1 MIERKNFPPYGYAD
15 IDTCKSLR
23 WDFIVS
29 LHSPTD
35 EYDELGKEFLAAI
48 KNAGMNQWIF
58 IGKRIVVVGDRRE
71 DIQTKMA
78 TP

>member
-15 IDTCKSLR
+15 IDICNSSR

-35 EYDELGKEFLAAI
+35 EYVALGKEFLAAI
-48 KNAGMNQWIF
+48 KNAGMSQWIF
-58 IGKRIVVVGDRRE
+58 IGKRMVVVGGKVE
-71 DIQTKMA
+71 DLQT
-78 TP
+78 

>member
-1 MIERKNFPPYGYAD
+1 MIERKHFPPYGYAD
-15 IDTCKSLR
+15 IDSCKSLR

-48 KNAGMNQWIF
+48 KNAGMNQC
-58 IGKRIVVVGDRRE
+58 KRIVVVGDRRE

>member
-15 IDTCKSLR
+15 IDICNSSR

-48 KNAGMNQWIF
+48 KNAGMSQRIF
-58 IGKRIVVVGDRRE
+58 IGKRMVVVGGKVE
-71 DIQTKMA
+71 DLQT
-78 TP
+78 

>member
-1 MIERKNFPPYGYAD
+1 MIERKHFPPYGYAD
-15 IDTCKSLR
+15 IDSCKSLR

-48 KNAGMNQWIF
+48 KNAGMSQWIF
-58 IGKRIVVVGDRRE
+58 IGKRMVVVGGKVE
-71 DIQTKMA
+71 DLQT
-78 TP
+78 